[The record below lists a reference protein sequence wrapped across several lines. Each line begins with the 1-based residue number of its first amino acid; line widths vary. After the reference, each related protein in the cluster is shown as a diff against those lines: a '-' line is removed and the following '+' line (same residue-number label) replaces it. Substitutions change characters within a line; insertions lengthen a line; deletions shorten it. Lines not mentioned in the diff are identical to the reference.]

1 MHLPI
6 AEVLA
11 GSSLHHQHV
20 YSHSAANNAPRIWDL
35 FALETDI
42 GGKGGVSIL
51 IEVCTLPFS
60 FLSWK
65 DEKLMSQRMK

>member
-11 GSSLHHQHV
+11 GNSLHHQHLH
-20 YSHSAANNAPRIWDL
+20 SHNAPMKWDL
-35 FALETDI
+35 FTLETDR